1 MALSAIKHLSGFV
14 RSWRREEP
22 SLLAPRAEHPQLHL
36 LQPSHRARSP
46 QHSPRAQ
53 SSCQVLSIQRIK
65 AVYFQNT
72 TEVMYGTAQS
82 HSYVLHRSKTNSTIS
97 THDSHFHKYF
107 SQPVL
112 KLEQLSGHVTK
123 NHCLCCYK
131 KNFLVARR
139 GGTQQHI
146 AASPRER
153 AWKPFPAPTLQ
164 CPRMAVVAPGEFA
177 ARHSTVGLVDA
188 KSETKDASSFFKD
201 LLFLLYSSPSPEV
214 HTHLRSV
221 LWKTEHNSL
230 WRDATHALRRGSPA
244 VCCSAAREHC
254 VFSTAPWQRRHKT
267 ETAAIE
273 IPLVGRFKGHGKD
286 TQVF

>member
-46 QHSPRAQ
+46 QHSPRAR

-139 GGTQQHI
+139 VAPSSTLLQVPG
-146 AASPRER
+146 RER
-153 AWKPFPAPTLQ
+153 GNLSQHPL
-164 CPRMAVVAPGEFA
+164 
-177 ARHSTVGLVDA
+177 
-188 KSETKDASSFFKD
+188 
-201 LLFLLYSSPSPEV
+201 
-214 HTHLRSV
+214 
-221 LWKTEHNSL
+221 
-230 WRDATHALRRGSPA
+230 
-244 VCCSAAREHC
+244 CSAHGWQWWHQ
-254 VFSTAPWQRRHKT
+254 VSLLHGTAQL
-267 ETAAIE
+267 A
-273 IPLVGRFKGHGKD
+273 
-286 TQVF
+286 